1 MESSAKTSLEAVEDD
16 RTGLSVPVLRRAC
29 ADNLYYVQGKFP
41 AIATKNDFYMALA
54 YTGGKA
60 APGYFIAKLI
70 IKLINSVAEVL
81 NKDPDVRDVLKVV
94 FLPNYNVKQA
104 QWIYPRGRPV

>member
-54 YTGGKA
+54 
-60 APGYFIAKLI
+60 I
-70 IKLINSVAEVL
+70 S
-81 NKDPDVRDVLKVV
+81 LK
-94 FLPNYNVKQA
+94 
-104 QWIYPRGRPV
+104 

>member
-1 MESSAKTSLEAVEDD
+1 
-16 RTGLSVPVLRRAC
+16 
-29 ADNLYYVQGKFP
+29 
-41 AIATKNDFYMALA
+41 MALA
-54 YTGGKA
+54 YTGSKA

-94 FLPNYNVKQA
+94 FCPTTTLSGLNGS
-104 QWIYPRGRPV
+104 IPRQTCLNKFPRPDTKHLGPAT